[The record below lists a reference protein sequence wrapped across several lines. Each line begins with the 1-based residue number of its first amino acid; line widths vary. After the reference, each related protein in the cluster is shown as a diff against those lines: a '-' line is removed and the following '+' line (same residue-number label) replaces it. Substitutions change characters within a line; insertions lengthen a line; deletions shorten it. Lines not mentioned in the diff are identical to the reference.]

1 SQMVLRNFGR
11 AGWFQEIGTAI
22 GRDNDPQPPAIANFA
37 FHLGKDHPAR
47 LVPVPVVC
55 CATSLKDARI
65 KRLEKLSDS
74 FQTPGEGP
82 LRDRESLQRQYLPN
96 PIQWPLKQELLQE
109 KMNPEAAGKHTFGD
123 ELGDRRRCH
132 DARDSPAI
140 TSRAVTGPFMNVSHQ
155 ADFPVNL
162 LGILTAGKDGAGL
175 PADRATLLCFGQL
188 MKDLFCGK
196 PAATPAAIA
205 LRTGLFTAV
214 VFTLGGGLRGV
225 AGFLVTVVVF
235 RDQVLR
241 LLGLAAE
248 QLLLQLSDPGFQSLD
263 LLGQSFILLD
273 QLRDLGLLLADH
285 LFKLS
290 RLFFPDSLAFDR
302 TGMLCPPV
310 VDLPAEFN

>member
-1 SQMVLRNFGR
+1 
-11 AGWFQEIGTAI
+11 
-22 GRDNDPQPPAIANFA
+22 
-37 FHLGKDHPAR
+37 
-47 LVPVPVVC
+47 
-55 CATSLKDARI
+55 
-65 KRLEKLSDS
+65 
-74 FQTPGEGP
+74 
-82 LRDRESLQRQYLPN
+82 
-96 PIQWPLKQELLQE
+96 
-109 KMNPEAAGKHTFGD
+109 MNPEAAGKHTFGD

-162 LGILTAGKDGAGL
+162 LGILTAGKDGEGL
-175 PADRATLLCFGQL
+175 PAARATLLCFGQL

-205 LRTGLFTAV
+205 LGTGLFTAV

-248 QLLLQLSDPGFQSLD
+248 HLLLQLSDLGFQSLD

-273 QLRDLGLLLADH
+273 QLRDLHLLLADH

-290 RLFFPDSLAFDR
+290 RLFFPDSLALDR

>member
-1 SQMVLRNFGR
+1 
-11 AGWFQEIGTAI
+11 
-22 GRDNDPQPPAIANFA
+22 
-37 FHLGKDHPAR
+37 
-47 LVPVPVVC
+47 
-55 CATSLKDARI
+55 ATSLKDARI

-82 LRDRESLQRQYLPN
+82 SRDRESLQRQYPTN
-96 PIQWPLKQELLQE
+96 PIPWPLKQELPQE
-109 KMNPEAAGKHTFGD
+109 KMNPEAEGKHIFGD

-132 DARDSPAI
+132 HARDSTAI

-162 LGILTAGKDGAGL
+162 LGILTAGKDGEGL

-248 QLLLQLSDPGFQSLD
+248 QLLLQLGDLGFQSLD

-273 QLRDLGLLLADH
+273 QL
-285 LFKLS
+285 
-290 RLFFPDSLAFDR
+290 
-302 TGMLCPPV
+302 
-310 VDLPAEFN
+310 